1 IPDLNIDTVGD
12 GKADANVDIDDDGMP
27 DENII
32 EITEW
37 KPDENV
43 GNICTMI
50 IKQSTEL
57 EDNGIKVEKPDG
69 KPFPPNYELK
79 VEDVTEEYLDEIK
92 EEMKEIIKE
101 TNEIKKVFDV
111 KLLKDGVEIQPDG
124 VLKVKIPYDGITNPI
139 LIRRLLDGTYEKIEY
154 KIEGG
159 YLVYETDE
167 LGIVSLIGDKE
178 FNSSVQGTY
187 TPNIGGAITGDE
199 TDMYAYAGL
208 VCIMLG
214 FICYLINKK
223 YNVRSNP

>member
-1 IPDLNIDTVGD
+1 
-12 GKADANVDIDDDGMP
+12 
-27 DENII
+27 
-32 EITEW
+32 
-37 KPDENV
+37 
-43 GNICTMI
+43 
-50 IKQSTEL
+50 
-57 EDNGIKVEKPDG
+57 
-69 KPFPPNYELK
+69 
-79 VEDVTEEYLDEIK
+79 
-92 EEMKEIIKE
+92 MKEIIKE

-124 VLKVKIPYDGITNPI
+124 VLKVKIPYEGITNPI

-199 TDMYAYAGL
+199 TNIHFYIGIGFIALGL
-208 VCIMLG
+208 ISYLG
-214 FICYLINKK
+214 FKRNNRKIRFNKK
-223 YNVRSNP
+223 MSS